1 MRGDRVRGEGADK
14 AFPPWPVAPAAA
26 ASVAF
31 EEFTGAET
39 CAECHGAQY
48 DAWLSSTHGRAG
60 GELGRVTPLRAFD
73 GEPIRFRNATV
84 TPRAVDGEFA
94 FVVAQE
100 GREDRML
107 RVDGVIGGGHMV
119 GGGTQGFV
127 TRYEDGTLR
136 FLPFELVRREGV
148 WFCNTGTR
156 LDRGWV
162 PITEDMALAD
172 CGDWPPV
179 RVLGDVARF
188 ASCQGCHGSQITVE
202 PQPGRPHATRLVGLT
217 INCESCHGPGR
228 VHVGLARSGR
238 IVEAAD
244 IGMRSLATLS
254 EDASLEVCF
263 RCHALKDALSPGDLP
278 GEPLAE
284 HYSLALP
291 LLGESPVFADGRIR
305 TFGYQQGHLYSACY
319 RNGSMTCVDC
329 HEPHGQGYR
338 DVQGRQL
345 TGRFDDGQCTACHAS
360 KAVAPERHTHH
371 AAESEGSRCV
381 ACHMPYLQEP
391 EVGTALRYARSDHTI
406 PIPRPAFDARLG
418 VEVACQ
424 LCHEDHNVE
433 TLQADVDRWWGE
445 LKPQPPVVARLAAA
459 DTAQR
464 QPSLPGSADRRVP
477 AAIRQP
483 TAAESQQPFP
493 SGRGRRVAPGEG
505 VSDARPPSSSLTVPE
520 LVGLATDTA
529 GQHTMARFAA
539 LAELLTAVSRPDA
552 GELDE
557 ETAGQLRFLADDAND
572 DIAAAALAA
581 LHYARGDRTPTRQF
595 LVDAIREL
603 GERERR
609 VRLRW
614 GVLLGFLGDQHRE
627 AGEAAAAIATY
638 RKALEVRPGHAPTLL
653 SVGLAYAAG
662 GDPAAA
668 ENAYQ
673 QSLARDS
680 TNSLTWVNLGI
691 ARAARGDAAGAVAAY
706 QRAIAANAYDPLPHF
721 NLGNMYLRADDPR
734 RAIEHYRRAAALDPS
749 LAPAHVNLAR
759 ALVAIEDLPAARD
772 ALERAVEFDPE
783 NAEASQAL
791 QEIDRILGQPTQRP
805 P

>member
-1 MRGDRVRGEGADK
+1 MSGKRRRRGPAAGGRRRGDTARARQAGEGSPGPHGARASEADSKAKGFRASTAANAGARSLLLQAFRGSRLYLSIAAVIALSAVIIIVVMRGDRVRGEAADI

-202 PQPGRPHATRLVGLT
+202 PQPGRPHGTRLVGLT

-228 VHVGLARSGR
+228 AHVELARSGR

-406 PIPRPAFDARLG
+406 PIPRPAFDSRLG

-433 TLQADVDRWWGE
+433 TLQADVERWWGE
-445 LKPQPPVVARLAAA
+445 LKPQLPVVAMLSA
-459 DTAQR
+459 DTA
-464 QPSLPGSADRRVP
+464 G
-477 AAIRQP
+477 
-483 TAAESQQPFP
+483 
-493 SGRGRRVAPGEG
+493 
-505 VSDARPPSSSLTVPE
+505 LTVHE
-520 LVGLATDTA
+520 LIELAIDTV

-539 LAELLTAVSRPDA
+539 LGELLTVVSRPDA
-552 GELDE
+552 SEPGD
-557 ETAGQLRFLADDAND
+557 ETAK
-572 DIAAAALAA
+572 
-581 LHYARGDRTPTRQF
+581 RQ
-595 LVDAIREL
+595 IGR
-603 GERERR
+603 
-609 VRLRW
+609 
-614 GVLLGFLGDQHRE
+614 
-627 AGEAAAAIATY
+627 
-638 RKALEVRPGHAPTLL
+638 
-653 SVGLAYAAG
+653 
-662 GDPAAA
+662 
-668 ENAYQ
+668 
-673 QSLARDS
+673 
-680 TNSLTWVNLGI
+680 
-691 ARAARGDAAGAVAAY
+691 
-706 QRAIAANAYDPLPHF
+706 
-721 NLGNMYLRADDPR
+721 
-734 RAIEHYRRAAALDPS
+734 
-749 LAPAHVNLAR
+749 AHV
-759 ALVAIEDLPAARD
+759 
-772 ALERAVEFDPE
+772 
-783 NAEASQAL
+783 
-791 QEIDRILGQPTQRP
+791 
-805 P
+805 